1 MSYDGKVLV
10 LGASGVIG
18 QLIVEILQHDHPDI
32 EVISGSR
39 HARPGLALKH
49 RYFNLLEPNSFASA
63 LEDIDVLIHAAG
75 PFDHDPAP
83 LIEACL
89 DTATHYIDIAE
100 DLHFIE
106 RVQLAAQARP
116 NAHTCIV
123 PGCSTVPGLVSVL
136 SQTCRDLNGLSS
148 IDVYLNL
155 GSQNPVGIGLI
166 TGLLTPLGR
175 TLNDG
180 QKCFRTLR
188 YRTHDDGIK
197 RNYGAYPIP
206 FRDGIRLGT
215 QRYPVRFFV
224 GFDRHYINFGLWGA
238 SFIVPLLSKQNLSRL
253 SRLLLPIA
261 GYCRR
266 FGGEEGHLVLEARD
280 AVGARMAVLEVIA
293 CRDGLKLPAAPAV
306 WAAARLISHASGQ
319 LSGLH
324 TLDDLVQAQEA
335 VQWIRA
341 HGYEVHDKKG
351 TDLF

>member
-1 MSYDGKVLV
+1 MASSKKILV
-10 LGASGVIG
+10 LGASGTMG
-18 QLIVEILQHDHPDI
+18 KMIVALLQQAHPDV

-39 HARPGLALKH
+39 QARPEQSLEH
-49 RYFNLLEPNSFASA
+49 RYLNLFDPDTYAGV

-106 RVQLAAQARP
+106 RVQLAAKSRP
-116 NAHTCIV
+116 NMQICIV

-136 SQTCRDLNGLSS
+136 SQAYKDLDGLSS

-155 GSQNPVGIGLI
+155 GSQNPVGLGLMM
-166 TGLLTPLGR
+166 GLLTPLGR
-175 TLNDG
+175 VLNDG
-180 QKCFRTLR
+180 RRCFRTLC

-197 RNYGAYPIP
+197 RNYGTYPIP
-206 FRDGIRLGT
+206 FRDGIRLGR
-215 QRYPVRFFV
+215 QRYPVRFFI
-224 GFDRHYINFGLWGA
+224 GFDRHYINSGLWGA

-280 AVGARMAVLEVIA
+280 AAGARMAVLEVIA
-293 CRDGLKLPAAPAV
+293 CRDGLNLPAAPAV
-306 WAAARLISHASGQ
+306 WAAARLISHACGQ
-319 LSGLH
+319 LSGLQ
-324 TLDDLVQAQEA
+324 TLDDLVQTQEA

-341 HGYEVHDKKG
+341 HGYEVHDSTNK
-351 TDLF
+351 